1 MRNGNNWKPLAIAII
16 VAAVIIGIS
25 INFNGWI
32 LLAGFLGVL
41 AIDELDWRDCYD
53 DKSRMVR
60 KTRVFS

>member
-32 LLAGFLGVL
+32 LLAGFVGVL
-41 AIDELDWRDCYD
+41 AIDELD
-53 DKSRMVR
+53 
-60 KTRVFS
+60 